1 MAAVEIRQVGDGIM
15 FRVKV
20 IAASSRT
27 AVAGEMQGMLKVKVQ
42 APPEKGKANECL
54 VDFLADRLG
63 VRKKAVEIAAGRSN
77 PVKEIAVHGMTVD
90 AAMRRLGYM

>member
-1 MAAVEIRQVGDGIM
+1 MAALDIRQVGDSVQ

-20 IAASSRT
+20 IPASSRT
-27 AVAGEMQGMLKVKVQ
+27 AVTGEMQGMLKVKVQ

-63 VRKKAVEIAAGRSN
+63 VRKKAVAITAGRSS

-90 AAMRRLGYM
+90 TAMGRLGYM